1 MNFHLRWMF
10 ECRSDKDYVDL
21 KFVDFKIVN
30 LTQYGAI
37 Q

>member
-1 MNFHLRWMF
+1 MNFHLRWIF
-10 ECRSDKDYVDL
+10 ECKSDKDIDL